1 MDIYN
6 SNQQLSK
13 EIKTLGIILGEVLI
27 EQEGRKLFEQ
37 VESLRKLTRGLRANF
52 DKKMIVK
59 IRSIVKSL
67 DLKESRNVIRAFSI
81 YFIIVNAADE
91 VNKIVIDRT
100 NESSSKN
107 QNTNYFD
114 EAFIKIKN
122 LNLPESTIKKILNS
136 VEIIPVF
143 TAHPTEATRQTILK
157 KILRISN
164 LLLKKQLTFCTEQEL
179 LQIREKIKTEITL
192 LWQSTEIR
200 FSKITIQDEIIR
212 GLFFFRE
219 GIYKN
224 LSDFYSRLNKSF
236 NSNLFEINNIP
247 PLIKFGSWIG
257 SDRDGHPFVTEEI
270 TKYAFNLNRKTIINL
285 YLEELNQIYEE
296 LSTSN
301 KVKSVSKKLL
311 QSVSK
316 DRNGLNISATDNKF
330 REPTEIYR
338 AKLYLIHKK
347 LESVIDKDDKI
358 CYSSA
363 DELINDL
370 KLIEISLEKNE
381 GDLIVKN
388 LIRPFILKIKTFGF
402 HFIKMDIRQNAN
414 LLRRTINE
422 IFKINNVDPNLSKL
436 NEDKKIRLLTEQIL
450 NPRPLTN
457 KFIKLSLESRKVLNE
472 IGLIKWAKDNISKES
487 ADDYIISNSAF
498 VSDVLTALLLS
509 KEAGLVKVDS
519 NGISSSD
526 LDILPLFE
534 TIEDLRNSF
543 AVMQKLYDNIAYKRH
558 ILLRYKTQKIML
570 GYSDSNKDGGIVA
583 SNFGL
588 YKAQI
593 ELKNISDKK
602 KINLVLFHGRGGS
615 ISRGGGPVNQSI
627 LAQPPGTIQGKIKIT
642 EQGEMISSKYLIP
655 DVTKKS
661 LEIITSAVLIKS
673 IRSVKKIKRPEIDT
687 YIREFEKISEY
698 SFKYYRELIEQN
710 NFINYF
716 RTVTPIDIVE
726 NIEIG
731 SRPSSRKKSDDI
743 SFLRAIPWVFSWTQN
758 RQTISGWYG
767 FGYAV
772 ETALNEKI
780 ITLKELQNMF
790 VNWKFFNSLVQNIE
804 MVLFKTDM
812 MIAEEYIS
820 LNKNNYAKR
829 IFNLIKNEYER
840 SVKFVL
846 KLTQEKELLEHNKQ
860 LQKTLS
866 LRNPYIDPI
875 SFIQINLI
883 KQYRKSISGKKKNEE
898 LLNVLRTSVN
908 GVAAGIKNTG

>member
-1 MDIYN
+1 MKKYN
-6 SNQQLSK
+6 LSEQLSK
-13 EIKTLGIILGEVLI
+13 EIKNLGIILGEVLI
-27 EQEGRKLFEQ
+27 EQEGSSLFEH
-37 VESLRKLTRGLRANF
+37 VENLRKLTRGLRAKY
-52 DKKMIVK
+52 DKKVIIK
-59 IRSIVKSL
+59 IRSIVNNL
-67 DLKESRNVIRAFSI
+67 NLKESRNVIRAFSI
-81 YFIIVNAADE
+81 YFILVNAADE
-91 VNKIVIDRT
+91 VNKIIIDRT
-100 NESSSKN
+100 NESKNKN

-114 EAFIKIKN
+114 EAFIKIKK
-122 LNLPESTIKKILNS
+122 LNLSESTIKKILNS

-164 LLLKKQLTFCTEQEL
+164 LLLKKQLTFCTEQEQ

-224 LSDFYSRLNKSF
+224 LSDFYSRLNESF
-236 NSNLFEINNIP
+236 NNNLFKIDNIP

-270 TKYAFNLNRKTIINL
+270 TKYAYNLNCETIINL
-285 YLEELNQIYEE
+285 YLDELNQIYEE
-296 LSTSN
+296 LSISN
-301 KVKSVSKKLL
+301 KVKNVSEKLL
-311 QSVSK
+311 QSVNK
-316 DRNGLNISATDNKF
+316 DRNDLNINATDNKL
-330 REPTEIYR
+330 REPTEVYR
-338 AKLYLIHKK
+338 SKLYLIHKK
-347 LESVIDKDDKI
+347 LEAVLNKDSKK
-358 CYSSA
+358 CYTSA

-370 KLIEISLEKNE
+370 ELIQNSLEKNE
-381 GDLIVKN
+381 GSLIVKS
-388 LIRPFILKIKTFGF
+388 LIKPFILKVKTFGF

-414 LLRRTINE
+414 LLRRTIDE
-422 IFKINNVDPNLSKL
+422 IFRINNISKNFAKLS
-436 NEDKKIRLLTEQIL
+436 EDEKIKLLTEQVL

-457 KFIKLSLESRKVLNE
+457 KFMKLSPKSRKVLNE
-472 IGLIKWAKDNISKES
+472 IGLIKWAKENISMES

-498 VSDVLTALLLS
+498 VSDVLTALILS
-509 KEAGLVKVDS
+509 KEAGLIKVDS
-519 NGISSSD
+519 NEIFSSD
-526 LDILPLFE
+526 IDILPLFE

-543 AVMQKLYDNIAYKRH
+543 AVMLKLYENKAYKKH
-558 ILLRYKTQKIML
+558 ILLRERTQKIML

-583 SNFGL
+583 SNFEL

-627 LAQPPGTIQGKIKIT
+627 IAQPPGTIQGKIKIT

-655 DVTKKS
+655 DVAKKS

-673 IRSVKKIKRPEIDT
+673 IRSVKNIKRPEIDS
-687 YIREFEKISEY
+687 YIKKFEKISEY
-698 SFKYYRELIEQN
+698 SFEHYRNLIEQN
-710 NFINYF
+710 NFIDYF
-716 RTVTPIDIVE
+716 RTVTPIDIIE

-731 SRPSSRKKSDDI
+731 SRPSSRKKSNDI

-767 FGYAV
+767 FGFAV

-780 ITLKELQNMF
+780 ISIEELQNMY
-790 VNWKFFNSLVQNIE
+790 VKWKFFNSLVQNIE

-812 MIAEEYIS
+812 MIGEEYLS
-820 LNKNNYAKR
+820 LNKNNYAKK
-829 IFNLIKNEYER
+829 IFNLIKSVYEK
-840 SVKFVL
+840 SSKFVL
-846 KLTQEKELLEHNKQ
+846 MITKEKKLLENNNQ

-883 KQYRKSISGKKKNEE
+883 KQYRKSIPGKKKNEE
-898 LLNVLRTSVN
+898 LLDVLRTSVN